1 MKEASM
7 DRLLHTPEGVRDIY
21 DEECR
26 KKNVLSD
33 KLTRTLNLYGY
44 EDIQTPAFE
53 YFEIF
58 ASERGTI
65 SSRNMYKMIDRD
77 GSTLVLRPDITP
89 SIARVVAK
97 YFKEERIPLRFSYCG
112 NVFVN
117 NSGLMG
123 KMKETTQIGAELV
136 MEPGLEGDAEMIALA
151 INCLLESGL
160 TDFQIDIGHV
170 GYFSALTEELG
181 LSENQISD
189 LKELIESKNYFAVE
203 DFIDRLG
210 KDSDACLALKQLPML
225 FGHEDSVARA
235 REMTSCQKAL
245 NVLDYLEAL
254 KEMVGLY
261 GYSDYVT
268 IDLGM
273 LSEYDYYT
281 GIIFRGYTYG
291 TGDPIV
297 RGGRYDH
304 LIAQFGKD
312 AASVGFA
319 IVLDEL
325 LLALSRQKIVV
336 PDTVSSTMVLYESA
350 LLEEAI
356 RTAGSLRTI
365 NRAVSLMKY
374 DPSFTLADYKEYC
387 RRHHIDSI
395 LHILDHDTLEKI
407 DIADGSS
414 KVMPIPAF

>member
-1 MKEASM
+1 M

-33 KLTRTLNLYGY
+33 KLAQTLNLYGY

-53 YFEIF
+53 YFDIF
-58 ASERGTI
+58 ASERGTV

-97 YFKEERIPLRFSYCG
+97 YFKEEQIPLRFSYCG
-112 NVFVN
+112 NIFVN
-117 NSGLMG
+117 NSSLMG

-136 MEPGLEGDAEMIALA
+136 LEPGIEGDAEIIALS
-151 INCLLESGL
+151 INCLLQSGL
-160 TDFQIDIGHV
+160 KDFQIDIGHV
-170 GYFSALTEELG
+170 GFFTALTRELG
-181 LSENQISD
+181 LNDEQTAD

-203 DFIDRLG
+203 DFIDRLE
-210 KDSDACLALKQLPML
+210 KDSDACTALKQLPLL
-225 FGHEDSVARA
+225 FGHEDAVKKA
-235 REMTSCQKAL
+235 REMTANPDAL
-245 NVLDYLEAL
+245 AVLDYLQAL
-254 KEMVGLY
+254 QDMIALY
-261 GYSDYVT
+261 GFSQYVT

-273 LSEYDYYT
+273 LSEYNYYT
-281 GIIFRGYTYG
+281 GIIFRGYTFG

-297 RGGRYDH
+297 RGGRYDR

-325 LLALSRQKIVV
+325 LLALSRQKIDV
-336 PDTVSSTMVLYESA
+336 PDTVSSTMVLYETKHLA
-350 LLEEAI
+350 EAI

-365 NRAVSLMKY
+365 NRAICLMKEN
-374 DPSFTLADYKEYC
+374 PQMHLADYIAYC

-395 LHILDHDTLEKI
+395 LHILNHEKLEKI
-407 DIADGSS
+407 DIADGSIRE
-414 KVMPIPAF
+414 MPIPSF

>member
-1 MKEASM
+1 ME
-7 DRLLHTPEGVRDIY
+7 RLLHTPEGVRDIY

-33 KLTRTLNLYGY
+33 KLVQTLNLYGY
-44 EDIQTPAFE
+44 EDIQTPSFE
-53 YFEIF
+53 FFDIF
-58 ASERGTI
+58 ASERGTV

-77 GSTLVLRPDITP
+77 GETLVLRPDITP

-97 YFKEERIPLRFSYCG
+97 YFKDENIPLRFSYCG
-112 NVFVN
+112 NVYIN

-136 MEPGLEGDAEMIALA
+136 MEPGIEGDAEMIALA
-151 INCLLESGL
+151 VNCLLESGL
-160 TDFQIDIGHV
+160 EDFQIDIGHV
-170 GYFSALTEELG
+170 GYFHALTSQIG
-181 LSENQISD
+181 LDKEQTSA

-203 DFIDRLG
+203 DYIDSLQI
-210 KDSDACLALKQLPML
+210 DSDACESLKQLPGL
-225 FGHEDSVARA
+225 FGHEDPVARA
-235 REMTSCQKAL
+235 REMTSCKEAL
-245 NVLDYLEAL
+245 EVLDYLESLQA
-254 KEMVGLY
+254 MVGLY
-261 GYSDYVT
+261 GYSRYVT

-297 RGGRYDH
+297 RGGRYDR
-304 LIAQFGKD
+304 LISQFGKD

-325 LLALSRQKIVV
+325 LLALSRQKIDV
-336 PDTVSSTMVLYESA
+336 PDTVSSTMVLYEAS
-350 LLEEAI
+350 LLGEAI
-356 RTAGSLRTI
+356 RAAGSLRNI
-365 NRAVSLMKY
+365 NRAVCLMKM
-374 DPSFTLADYKEYC
+374 DPSMQISDYANYC

-395 LHILDHDTLEKI
+395 LHILDHERLEKI
-407 DIADGSS
+407 DITDGSS
-414 KVMPIPAF
+414 REMPIPAF

>member
-1 MKEASM
+1 ME
-7 DRLLHTPEGVRDIY
+7 RLLHTPEGVRDIY

-33 KLTRTLNLYGY
+33 KLVQTLNLYGY
-44 EDIQTPAFE
+44 EDIQTPSFE
-53 YFEIF
+53 FFDIF
-58 ASERGTI
+58 ASERGTV

-77 GSTLVLRPDITP
+77 GETLVLRPDITP

-97 YFKEERIPLRFSYCG
+97 YFKDEKIPLRFSYCG
-112 NVFVN
+112 NVYIN

-136 MEPGLEGDAEMIALA
+136 MEPGIEGDAEMIALA
-151 INCLLESGL
+151 VNCLLESGL
-160 TDFQIDIGHV
+160 EDFQIDIGHV
-170 GYFSALTEELG
+170 GYFNALT
-181 LSENQISD
+181 NQIGLDQEQTSA

-203 DFIDRLG
+203 DYIDSLQI
-210 KDSDACLALKQLPML
+210 DSDACESLKQLPGL
-225 FGHEDSVARA
+225 FGHEDPVARA
-235 REMTSCQKAL
+235 REMTSCKEAL
-245 NVLDYLEAL
+245 EVLDYLESLQA
-254 KEMVGLY
+254 MVGLY
-261 GYSDYVT
+261 GYSKYVT

-297 RGGRYDH
+297 RGGRYDR
-304 LIAQFGKD
+304 LISQFGKD

-325 LLALSRQKIVV
+325 LLALSRQKIDV
-336 PDTVSSTMVLYESA
+336 PDTVSSTMVLYEAS
-350 LLEEAI
+350 LLGEAI
-356 RTAGSLRTI
+356 RAAGSLRNI
-365 NRAVSLMKY
+365 NRAVCLMKM
-374 DPSFTLADYKEYC
+374 DPSMQISDYENYC

-395 LHILDHDTLEKI
+395 LHILDHERLEKI
-407 DIADGSS
+407 DTLDGSIRE
-414 KVMPIPAF
+414 MPIPAF

>member
-1 MKEASM
+1 ME
-7 DRLLHTPEGVRDIY
+7 RLLHTPEGVRDIY

-33 KLTRTLNLYGY
+33 KLVQTLNLYGY
-44 EDIQTPAFE
+44 EDIQTPSFE
-53 YFEIF
+53 FFDIF
-58 ASERGTI
+58 ASERGTV

-77 GSTLVLRPDITP
+77 GETLVLRPDITP

-97 YFKEERIPLRFSYCG
+97 YFKDEKIPLRFSYCG
-112 NVFVN
+112 NVYIN

-136 MEPGLEGDAEMIALA
+136 MEPGIEGDAEMIALA
-151 INCLLESGL
+151 VNCLLESGL
-160 TDFQIDIGHV
+160 EDFQIDIGHV
-170 GYFSALTEELG
+170 GYFNALTSQIG
-181 LSENQISD
+181 LDKEQTSA

-203 DFIDRLG
+203 DYIDSLQI
-210 KDSDACLALKQLPML
+210 DSDACESLKQLPGL
-225 FGHEDSVARA
+225 FGHEDPVARA
-235 REMTSCQKAL
+235 REMTSCKEAL
-245 NVLDYLEAL
+245 EVLDYLESLQA
-254 KEMVGLY
+254 MVGLY
-261 GYSDYVT
+261 GYSKYVT

-297 RGGRYDH
+297 RGGRYDR
-304 LIAQFGKD
+304 LISQFGKD

-325 LLALSRQKIVV
+325 LLALSRQKIDV
-336 PDTVSSTMVLYESA
+336 PDTVSSTMVLYEPS
-350 LLEEAI
+350 LLGEAI
-356 RTAGSLRTI
+356 RAAGSLRNI
-365 NRAVSLMKY
+365 NRAVCLMKM
-374 DPSFTLADYKEYC
+374 DPSMQISDYENYC

-395 LHILDHDTLEKI
+395 LHILDHERLEKI
-407 DIADGSS
+407 DTLDGSIRE
-414 KVMPIPAF
+414 MPIPAF

>member
-1 MKEASM
+1 ME
-7 DRLLHTPEGVRDIY
+7 RLLHTPEGVRDIY

-33 KLTRTLNLYGY
+33 KLVQTLNLYGY
-44 EDIQTPAFE
+44 EDIQTPSFE
-53 YFEIF
+53 FFDIF
-58 ASERGTI
+58 ASERGTV

-77 GSTLVLRPDITP
+77 GETLVLRPDITP

-97 YFKEERIPLRFSYCG
+97 YFKDENIPLRFSYCG
-112 NVFVN
+112 NVYIN

-136 MEPGLEGDAEMIALA
+136 MEPGIEGDAEMIALA
-151 INCLLESGL
+151 VNCLLESGL
-160 TDFQIDIGHV
+160 EDFQIDIGHV
-170 GYFSALTEELG
+170 GYFHALTSQIG
-181 LSENQISD
+181 LDKEQTSA

-203 DFIDRLG
+203 DYIDSLQI
-210 KDSDACLALKQLPML
+210 DSDACESLKQLPGL
-225 FGHEDSVARA
+225 FGHEDPVARA
-235 REMTSCQKAL
+235 REMTNCKEAL
-245 NVLDYLEAL
+245 EVLDYLESLQA
-254 KEMVGLY
+254 MVGLY
-261 GYSDYVT
+261 GYSRYVT

-297 RGGRYDH
+297 RGGRYDR
-304 LIAQFGKD
+304 LISQFGKD

-325 LLALSRQKIVV
+325 LLALSRQKIDV
-336 PDTVSSTMVLYESA
+336 PDTVSSTMVLYEAS
-350 LLEEAI
+350 LLGEAI
-356 RTAGSLRTI
+356 RAAGSLRNI
-365 NRAVSLMKY
+365 NRAVCLMKM
-374 DPSFTLADYKEYC
+374 DPSMQISDYANYC

-395 LHILDHDTLEKI
+395 LHILDHERLEKI
-407 DIADGSS
+407 DITDGSS
-414 KVMPIPAF
+414 REMPIPAF

>member
-1 MKEASM
+1 M

-33 KLTRTLNLYGY
+33 KLARTLNLYGY

-53 YFEIF
+53 YFDIF
-58 ASERGTI
+58 ARERGTV

-117 NSGLMG
+117 NSSLMG
-123 KMKETTQIGAELV
+123 KMKETTQIGSELV
-136 MEPGLEGDAEMIALA
+136 LEPGIEGDAEMIALS

-160 TDFQIDIGHV
+160 KDFQIDIGHV
-170 GYFSALTEELG
+170 GFFSALTEELG
-181 LSENQISD
+181 LDEEQTTE

-203 DFIDRLG
+203 DFIDLLIIVLISSATSFIQAQ
-210 KDSDACLALKQLPML
+210 KSDAA
-225 FGHEDSVARA
+225 A
-235 REMTSCQKAL
+235 KAL
-245 NVLDYLEAL
+245 Q
-254 KEMVGLY
+254 EMIGLY
-261 GYSDYVT
+261 GFSQYVT

-281 GIIFRGYTYG
+281 GIIFRGYTFG

-297 RGGRYDH
+297 RGGRYDR

-312 AASVGFA
+312 AASVGFV

-325 LLALSRQKIVV
+325 LLALSRQKIDV
-336 PDTVSSTMVLYESA
+336 PDTVSSTMVLYKAS
-350 LLEEAI
+350 LLAQAI

-365 NRAVSLMKY
+365 NRAICLMKE
-374 DPSFTLADYKEYC
+374 DEQMQLSDYESYC

-395 LHILDHDTLEKI
+395 LHILDHETLEKI

-414 KVMPIPAF
+414 RKMPIPSF

>member
-1 MKEASM
+1 M

-33 KLTRTLNLYGY
+33 KLARTLNLYGY

-53 YFEIF
+53 YFDIF
-58 ASERGTI
+58 ARERGTV

-97 YFKEERIPLRFSYCG
+97 YFKEEKIPLRFSYCG

-117 NSGLMG
+117 NSSLMG

-136 MEPGLEGDAEMIALA
+136 LEPGIEGDAEMIALS

-160 TDFQIDIGHV
+160 KDFQIDIGHV
-170 GYFSALTEELG
+170 GYFSALTEELN
-181 LSENQISD
+181 LDEEQTAE

-203 DFIDRLG
+203 DFIDKLG
-210 KDSDACLALKQLPML
+210 RVSDACAALKQLPML
-225 FGHEDSVARA
+225 FGHEDAVARA
-235 REMTSCQKAL
+235 REMTKNPAAL
-245 NVLDYLEAL
+245 QVLDYLQSL
-254 KEMVGLY
+254 QEMIGLY
-261 GYSDYVT
+261 GFSQYVT

-273 LSEYDYYT
+273 LSEYNYYT

-297 RGGRYDH
+297 RGGRYDR

-325 LLALSRQKIVV
+325 LLALARQKIDV
-336 PDTVSSTMVLYESA
+336 PDTVSSTMVLYEAS
-350 LLEEAI
+350 LLPEAI
-356 RTAGSLRTI
+356 RTAASLRTI
-365 NRAVSLMKY
+365 NRAICLMKE
-374 DPSFTLADYKEYC
+374 DAQMQLSDYEAYC

-395 LHILDHDTLEKI
+395 LHITDHETLEKI

-414 KVMPIPAF
+414 RKMPIPSF

>member
-1 MKEASM
+1 ME
-7 DRLLHTPEGVRDIY
+7 RLLHTPEGVRDIY

-33 KLTRTLNLYGY
+33 KLVQTLNLYGY
-44 EDIQTPAFE
+44 EDIQTPSFE
-53 YFEIF
+53 FFDIF
-58 ASERGTI
+58 ASERGTV

-77 GSTLVLRPDITP
+77 GETLVLRPDITP

-97 YFKEERIPLRFSYCG
+97 YFKDEKIPLRFSYCG
-112 NVFVN
+112 NVYIN

-136 MEPGLEGDAEMIALA
+136 MEPGIEGDAEMIALA
-151 INCLLESGL
+151 VNCLLESGL
-160 TDFQIDIGHV
+160 EDFQIDIGHV
-170 GYFSALTEELG
+170 GYFNALT
-181 LSENQISD
+181 NQIGLDQEQTSA

-203 DFIDRLG
+203 DYIDSLQI
-210 KDSDACLALKQLPML
+210 DSDACESLKQLPGL
-225 FGHEDSVARA
+225 FGHEDPVARA
-235 REMTSCQKAL
+235 REMTSCKEAL
-245 NVLDYLEAL
+245 EVLDYLKSLQA
-254 KEMVGLY
+254 MVGLY
-261 GYSDYVT
+261 GYSKYVT

-297 RGGRYDH
+297 RGGRYDR
-304 LIAQFGKD
+304 LISQFGKD

-325 LLALSRQKIVV
+325 LLALSRQKIDV
-336 PDTVSSTMVLYESA
+336 PDTVSSTMVLYEAS
-350 LLEEAI
+350 LLGEAI
-356 RTAGSLRTI
+356 RAAGSLRNI
-365 NRAVSLMKY
+365 NRAVCLMKM
-374 DPSFTLADYKEYC
+374 DPSMQISDYANYC

-395 LHILDHDTLEKI
+395 LHILDHERLEKI
-407 DIADGSS
+407 DITDGSS
-414 KVMPIPAF
+414 REMPIPAF

>member
-1 MKEASM
+1 ME
-7 DRLLHTPEGVRDIY
+7 RLLHTPEGVRDIY

-33 KLTRTLNLYGY
+33 KLVQTLNLYGY
-44 EDIQTPAFE
+44 EDIQTPSFE
-53 YFEIF
+53 FFDIF
-58 ASERGTI
+58 ASERGTV

-77 GSTLVLRPDITP
+77 GETLVLRPDITP

-97 YFKEERIPLRFSYCG
+97 YFKDEKIPLRFSYCG
-112 NVFVN
+112 NVYIN

-136 MEPGLEGDAEMIALA
+136 MEPGIEGDAEMIALA
-151 INCLLESGL
+151 VNCLLESGL
-160 TDFQIDIGHV
+160 EDFQIDIGHV
-170 GYFSALTEELG
+170 GYFNALTSQIG
-181 LSENQISD
+181 LDKEQTSA

-203 DFIDRLG
+203 DYIDSLQI
-210 KDSDACLALKQLPML
+210 DSDACESLKQLPGL
-225 FGHEDSVARA
+225 FGHEDPVARA
-235 REMTSCQKAL
+235 REMTSCKEAL
-245 NVLDYLEAL
+245 EVLDYLESLQA
-254 KEMVGLY
+254 MVGLY
-261 GYSDYVT
+261 GYSKYVT

-297 RGGRYDH
+297 RGGRYDR
-304 LIAQFGKD
+304 LISQFGKD

-325 LLALSRQKIVV
+325 LLALSRQKIDV
-336 PDTVSSTMVLYESA
+336 PDTVSSTMVLYEAS
-350 LLEEAI
+350 LLGEAI
-356 RTAGSLRTI
+356 RAAGSLRNI
-365 NRAVSLMKY
+365 NRAVCLMKM
-374 DPSFTLADYKEYC
+374 DPSMQISDYEYYC

-395 LHILDHDTLEKI
+395 LHILDHERLEKI
-407 DIADGSS
+407 DTLDGSIRE
-414 KVMPIPAF
+414 MPIPAF

>member
-1 MKEASM
+1 ME
-7 DRLLHTPEGVRDIY
+7 RLLHTPEGVRDIY

-33 KLTRTLNLYGY
+33 KLVQTLNLYGY
-44 EDIQTPAFE
+44 EDIQTPSFE
-53 YFEIF
+53 FFDIF
-58 ASERGTI
+58 ASERGTV

-77 GSTLVLRPDITP
+77 GETLVLRPDITP

-97 YFKEERIPLRFSYCG
+97 YFKDENIPLRFSYCG
-112 NVFVN
+112 NVYIN

-136 MEPGLEGDAEMIALA
+136 MEPGIEGDAEMIALA
-151 INCLLESGL
+151 VNCLLESGL
-160 TDFQIDIGHV
+160 EDFQIDIGHV
-170 GYFSALTEELG
+170 GYYNALT
-181 LSENQISD
+181 NQIGLDQEQTSA

-203 DFIDRLG
+203 DYIDSLQI
-210 KDSDACLALKQLPML
+210 DSDACESLKQLPGL
-225 FGHEDSVARA
+225 FGHEDPVARA
-235 REMTSCQKAL
+235 REMTSCIEAL
-245 NVLDYLEAL
+245 EVLDYLESLQA
-254 KEMVGLY
+254 MVGLY
-261 GYSDYVT
+261 GYSRYVT

-297 RGGRYDH
+297 RGGRYDR
-304 LIAQFGKD
+304 LISQFGKN

-325 LLALSRQKIVV
+325 LLALSRQKIDV
-336 PDTVSSTMVLYESA
+336 PDTVSSTMVLYEPS
-350 LLEEAI
+350 LLGEAI
-356 RTAGSLRTI
+356 RAAGSLRNI
-365 NRAVSLMKY
+365 NRAVCLMKM
-374 DPSFTLADYKEYC
+374 DPSMQISDYENYC

-395 LHILDHDTLEKI
+395 LHILDHECLEKI

-414 KVMPIPAF
+414 REMPIPAF